1 MKMVNKKYFIEK
13 YANLRGITKTAASV
27 EVNAFLEVL
36 EDVIVEDEG
45 VNFVGFGKF
54 EIVEVPEHIGVNPRT
69 QEPMTIPKN
78 LRVKFTA
85 GKILKDKIN
94 GR

>member
-1 MKMVNKKYFIEK
+1 MVNKKYFIEK

-78 LRVKFTA
+78 FRVKFNV
-85 GKILKDKIN
+85 GKMLKDRIN